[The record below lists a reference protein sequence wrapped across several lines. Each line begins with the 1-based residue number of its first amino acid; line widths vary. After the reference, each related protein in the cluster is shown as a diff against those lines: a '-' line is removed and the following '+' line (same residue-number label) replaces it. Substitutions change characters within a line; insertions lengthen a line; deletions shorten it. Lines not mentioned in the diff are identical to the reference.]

1 MTSATIKRWIVA
13 GALVVPFLLV
23 FCVVFLAGKIE
34 ADLTKRAAEKLSA
47 NHPWARVELD
57 GRDARLIGTAPDEAG
72 RQSAIEAVD
81 GTALSRD
88 RGTWGVRVVS
98 VNDVNTLEVQDPYT
112 FDIVIE
118 NGQASITGFAPR
130 ASTKLDLEKLISE
143 APIAVEAAQID
154 LAAGAP
160 DAWLERTDYILKLA
174 ALAQEGRV
182 TLKSDRV
189 SLDVVAKDR
198 SALDGLRLAFSKP
211 LPLGLQA
218 EKSEIQPPL
227 ADPYQFFVLR
237 YDNQMILRGHA
248 PNQETVNTILKRAR
262 EIAGEDPILVELME
276 ASGVP
281 PQFLAKT
288 FFAMGQFQHLQ
299 EGTVELRG
307 DRFQVVGSAATH
319 RKGVLIR
326 SMLAGRL
333 PFGLVAGK
341 ITITSPAVVDA
352 PPPYS
357 RPADDPL
364 LIARDDAE
372 LPDTEPGVVTEESQ
386 EGQSHQEAG
395 GATASGEPTAASG
408 ETEQPV
414 IASPQET
421 DSSPNDETG
430 AADLTEAEATNADA
444 ATGTAQAEEPLE
456 TTGANGDLSQD
467 EGTSDQTEPAQ
478 SAETAGT
485 QSPEDATEP
494 AAPVETTDATNEA
507 EDLPVASQ
515 TPPEPVLQIADPFT
529 FILTKRG
536 DRISVE
542 GFVPSRDV
550 AKSLEEK
557 ILESA
562 TGSYSSAVNVASGAP
577 DLFEDAATFMVDLLD
592 LAETADLRL
601 DGTVLRV
608 SATALDVGAYDEL
621 LVMREAVSEGV
632 QSARFDI
639 IPPAISPYVFAARLT
654 DQGLDAKGAVPSE
667 DLGDWLEGTI
677 LRRFGA
683 NNASI
688 TTDLRSGAPTSYEQ
702 ALNASLLA
710 LSRLSKG
717 DLEISDN
724 TLSLSGTVANNAA
737 IEDVQRR
744 LLAGLPGNF
753 VARINLE
760 RLAPEPPL
768 TGEACGADVLKSLS
782 EKHVYFGT
790 ARATLLPDSF
800 GLLDTI
806 AATLARC
813 SDTRFAVVGH
823 TDSVGGNAANQQLSM
838 ARAIS
843 VTRYLVRLGIEKS
856 RLDPIGKGETE
867 PVAPNDSEEN
877 RALNRRIEVT
887 VIDNEARG

>member
-1 MTSATIKRWIVA
+1 MTGATIRRWIVA

-34 ADLTKRAAEKLSA
+34 ADLTKRAEEKLSA
-47 NHPWARVELD
+47 NHPWARVEID
-57 GRDARLIGTAPDEAG
+57 GRDARLTGTAPDEAG

-98 VNDVNTLEVQDPYT
+98 VKDVKTLEVQDPYS
-112 FDIVIE
+112 FDIVIQ

-130 ASTKLDLEKLISE
+130 SSAKLELEKLISE
-143 APIAVEAAQID
+143 APIVVGAAQID

-174 ALAQEGRV
+174 ALAQEGRI

-218 EKSEIQPPL
+218 EKPEIQPPL

-281 PQFLAKT
+281 QQFLAKA

-307 DRFQVVGSAATH
+307 NRFQVVGSAATH
-319 RKGVLIR
+319 RKGVLVK

-333 PFGLVAGK
+333 PFGLVSGK
-341 ITITSPAVVDA
+341 ITITSPAVVEA
-352 PPPYS
+352 PAPSS

-372 LPDTEPGVVTEESQ
+372 LPEAEPGVVIEEAQ
-386 EGQSHQEAG
+386 EGQSDQEAG
-395 GATASGEPTAASG
+395 GATASGEPTSGSG
-408 ETEQPV
+408 EAEQAV
-414 IASPQET
+414 IASPEET
-421 DSSPNDETG
+421 DASSNDETA
-430 AADLTEAEATNADA
+430 AADPTENDATNADT

-456 TTGANGDLSQD
+456 TTGVDGDLTQN
-467 EGTSDQTEPAQ
+467 EGTPDQTEPAQ
-478 SAETAGT
+478 SVETAGP
-485 QSPEDATEP
+485 QSTEDAAEP
-494 AAPVETTDATNEA
+494 APPVETVDATNET
-507 EDLPVASQ
+507 EELTEASQ
-515 TPPEPVLQIADPFT
+515 RAPETVLQIADPFT
-529 FILTKRG
+529 FVLTKRG

-542 GFVPSRDV
+542 GFVPSREF
-550 AKSLEEK
+550 AKNLEQR
-557 ILESA
+557 ILETT
-562 TGSYSSAVNVASGAP
+562 TGSFSSAVSLASGAP
-577 DLFEDAATFMVDLLD
+577 DPFEDAATFMVDLLD
-592 LAETADLRL
+592 LADTADLRL
-601 DGTVLRV
+601 DGTVLSV

-621 LVMREAVSEGV
+621 LVMREAIPQGV

-677 LRRFGA
+677 ARRFGT

-688 TTDLRSGAPTSYEQ
+688 STDLRSGAPASYEQ

-724 TLSLSGTVANNAA
+724 MLSLSGTVSNNAA
-737 IEDVQRR
+737 IEDIQKR

-753 VARINLE
+753 VARVNIE
-760 RLAPEPPL
+760 RLAQEPPL
-768 TGEACGADVLKSLS
+768 TGEACGVGVLEALS
-782 EKHVYFGT
+782 EKHVYFRT

-813 SDTRFAVVGH
+813 SNTRFAVVGH

-838 ARAIS
+838 ARALS

-887 VIDNEARG
+887 VIDSEARG